1 MYPIADCL
9 APNTE
14 AVRISITTPM
24 MYAHALGLTV
34 NWFSPKTLI
43 GKLGVWGMIEG
54 ELPGQEGLVGVI
66 ATGPITDLPVDNK
79 GKKNTRYVFGRPDNK
94 HEIKNAIE
102 GNYKVDVLSV
112 NVIKIPAK
120 NRRLGR
126 TEGFRKAFKK
136 AVVKIKE
143 GQKIE
148 IL

>member
-24 MYAHALGLTV
+24 MYVHALGLTV

-79 GKKNTRYVFGRPDNK
+79 GKKNTRYVPS
-94 HEIKNAIE
+94 
-102 GNYKVDVLSV
+102 VLLICAKEAEALPIDPE
-112 NVIKIPAK
+112 NVE
-120 NRRLGR
+120 L
-126 TEGFRKAFKK
+126 
-136 AVVKIKE
+136 
-143 GQKIE
+143 
-148 IL
+148 